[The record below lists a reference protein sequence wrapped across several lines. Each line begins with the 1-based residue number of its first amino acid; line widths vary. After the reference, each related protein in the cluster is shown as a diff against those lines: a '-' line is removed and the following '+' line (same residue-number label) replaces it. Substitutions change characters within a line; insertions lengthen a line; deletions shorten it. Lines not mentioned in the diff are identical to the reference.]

1 VIVSSGHESC
11 GLRRLTGSFVEK
23 STSLPDQFNR
33 QSSGSDDRRNDASLH
48 TLPGFGGTVPSS
60 AGPVEV
66 SGMIARA
73 DRACS
78 MQVSVAHARFVV

>member
-1 VIVSSGHESC
+1 MVSSGHESC
-11 GLRRLTGSFVEK
+11 GLRRLTGNFVEK
-23 STSLPDQFNR
+23 STSLPDQSNW
-33 QSSGSDDRRNDASLH
+33 QSSGSDDRRNDASS
-48 TLPGFGGTVPSS
+48 PSI